1 MDTIGFQCISL
12 NLDITLPL
20 KCECEIAKYYKESA
34 GLIMPRKPNL
44 LMTRV
49 RSLTPKG
56 VTHEAIYLG
65 CLEGT
70 QPVSDSAAGTT
81 ECLR

>member
-12 NLDITLPL
+12 NLDISLPL

-56 VTHEAIYLG
+56 VTLEAICGALREHSQS
-65 CLEGT
+65 LT
-70 QPVSDSAAGTT
+70 AAGTT
-81 ECLR
+81 ECLW